1 MGGLAWLFGTLGGL
15 CTVVGIITAL
25 EVIPEVAGLDWMFWF
40 VLSGILLLGC
50 IAFAIG
56 RSAYE

>member
-25 EVIPEVAGLDWMFWF
+25 EVIPEVAELTWMFWF
-40 VLSGILLLGC
+40 MLSAILLLAC
-50 IAFAIG
+50 IAFGICRG
-56 RSAYE
+56 GYE